1 MHKCIICIG
10 SNYNRKENLLLARRR
25 LVDLFPTIR
34 FTSEQETR
42 PLFFRSPAL
51 FSNQVAMFFSE
62 AEEERVRKELKAIE
76 QSAGR
81 RPEDKKEEKV
91 SLDIDLLSFD
101 DRVLKPE
108 DLKREYVERIRRI
121 KIQSDMKFLG
131 IIPARY
137 ASTRFPAKPLAMLG
151 GKTVIQRVY
160 EQVAGILDDAY
171 VATDD
176 ERIEAAVKAF
186 GGKVVMTSIDHKSG
200 TDRCYEACT
209 KIGGDFDVVVNIQGD
224 EPFIQ
229 PSQLNAVKACFEDP
243 TTQIATLVKPFT
255 ADEPFAVLENV
266 NSPKVVLNKNWNALY
281 FSRSII
287 PFQRNADKEDWLK
300 GHTYYKHIGLYA
312 YRTEVLKEITALPQS
327 SLELAES
334 LEQLRWLENGYKIK
348 VGISDVETIGIDTP
362 QDLKHAEEFLKNRS

>member
-91 SLDIDLLSFD
+91 SLVIDLLSFD
-101 DRVLKPE
+101 DPGVEAGEPEKRVCC
-108 DLKREYVERIRRI
+108 ERIRRI

-160 EQVAGILDDAY
+160 EQVAGHL
-171 VATDD
+171 
-176 ERIEAAVKAF
+176 
-186 GGKVVMTSIDHKSG
+186 G
-200 TDRCYEACT
+200 
-209 KIGGDFDVVVNIQGD
+209 
-224 EPFIQ
+224 
-229 PSQLNAVKACFEDP
+229 
-243 TTQIATLVKPFT
+243 
-255 ADEPFAVLENV
+255 
-266 NSPKVVLNKNWNALY
+266 
-281 FSRSII
+281 
-287 PFQRNADKEDWLK
+287 
-300 GHTYYKHIGLYA
+300 
-312 YRTEVLKEITALPQS
+312 
-327 SLELAES
+327 
-334 LEQLRWLENGYKIK
+334 
-348 VGISDVETIGIDTP
+348 
-362 QDLKHAEEFLKNRS
+362 